1 MDVEISESTLT
12 QESLVSY
19 MNDRTLLMYA
29 FPFINSTLRLALSW
43 DWNTVSSTVLLLYDW
58 ILLLPEEI
66 EFIWSAKLLRP
77 FNALYNIQR
86 YMPFI
91 DTVALLY
98 IVSFAE
104 PIDVEKCRVLYN
116 ISGWMYITGITLT
129 EGEHKFTA
137 ILPNFTSYMLLIR
150 WMSPVV
156 VLTMRIWALWG
167 KDIRLSIGLPLFFLS
182 CWVPNFYIFH
192 KFLQTQTYIP
202 SPLPQII
209 GCAILGGQPILY
221 LCWVILVVYEAVL
234 LILMLIQYRSTNR
247 SGRQLSL
254 TRVVYRDGI
263 TYYIIL
269 FLLSIM
275 NVATILLL
283 PVRKHFLYI
292 SKIPHVLCVFS
303 AFCSHAS
310 SCNPKIKFSD
320 YVKFNYTAQVQ
331 LGLGAVMMQLKEK
344 KYGIRY
350 AWQWL
355 SFGAAFVVAANVHAT
370 QVHVFWLT
378 LEGSQSLA
386 NNRGRIPVAR
396 QQSRFLFGP
405 AFLIAANVHAT

>member
-12 QESLVSY
+12 QESLKVL
-19 MNDRTLLMYA
+19 T
-29 FPFINSTLRLALSW
+29 PRLALSW
-43 DWNTVSSTVLLLYDW
+43 DWNTVSSTVILFYDW

-104 PIDVEKCRVLYN
+104 QIDVEKCRVLYN
-116 ISGWMYITGITLT
+116 ISGWMYIIGITLT
-129 EGEHKFTA
+129 E
-137 ILPNFTSYMLLIR
+137 
-150 WMSPVV
+150 V

-167 KDIRLSIGLPLFFLS
+167 KDTRLSIGLPLFFLS

-192 KFLQTQTYIP
+192 KFLQTETYIP

-234 LILMLIQYRSTNR
+234 LILMLIQYR
-247 SGRQLSL
+247 RQFSL

-269 FLLSIM
+269 FLLSII

-283 PVRKHFLYI
+283 PHDLQNLFTPPQRVIHTILTSRVVLHMRKQSGNQLQYNNDEAYYRQTMLKNTRDAEI
-292 SKIPHVLCVFS
+292 KDFS
-303 AFCSHAS
+303 
-310 SCNPKIKFSD
+310 
-320 YVKFNYTAQVQ
+320 
-331 LGLGAVMMQLKEK
+331 
-344 KYGIRY
+344 
-350 AWQWL
+350 
-355 SFGAAFVVAANVHAT
+355 
-370 QVHVFWLT
+370 
-378 LEGSQSLA
+378 
-386 NNRGRIPVAR
+386 
-396 QQSRFLFGP
+396 
-405 AFLIAANVHAT
+405 

>member
-19 MNDRTLLMYA
+19 MNDRTLLMKVL
-29 FPFINSTLRLALSW
+29 I
-43 DWNTVSSTVLLLYDW
+43 SSTVILFYDW

-104 PIDVEKCRVLYN
+104 QIDVEKCRVLYN
-116 ISGWMYITGITLT
+116 ISGWMYIIGITLT
-129 EGEHKFTA
+129 E
-137 ILPNFTSYMLLIR
+137 
-150 WMSPVV
+150 V

-167 KDIRLSIGLPLFFLS
+167 KDTRLSIGLPLFFLS

-192 KFLQTQTYIP
+192 KFLQTETYIP

-234 LILMLIQYRSTNR
+234 LILMLIQYR
-247 SGRQLSL
+247 RQFSL

-269 FLLSIM
+269 FS
-275 NVATILLL
+275 TILLL
-283 PVRKHFLYI
+283 PHDLQNLFTPPQRVIHTILTSRVVLHMRKQ
-292 SKIPHVLCVFS
+292 SG
-303 AFCSHAS
+303 
-310 SCNPKIKFSD
+310 N
-320 YVKFNYTAQVQ
+320 Q
-331 LGLGAVMMQLKEK
+331 LQYNNDEA
-344 KYGIRY
+344 YYR
-350 AWQWL
+350 
-355 SFGAAFVVAANVHAT
+355 
-370 QVHVFWLT
+370 
-378 LEGSQSLA
+378 QSLQPLE
-386 NNRGRIPVAR
+386 ID
-396 QQSRFLFGP
+396 P
-405 AFLIAANVHAT
+405 A